1 MNRMNVKHACFVLLL
16 TLGWVSLQAQV
27 ELGLKGGA
35 NYVNNVVVTDLFD
48 NGSDYRLGYHAG
60 VFARISLSEKFS
72 LSPEL
77 LFSDKGFKILEDV
90 TDPDSDYSNLKLS
103 YLNVP
108 VLLGYNVFDKLTLQ
122 AGPEF
127 GYLLSASTKF
137 DGESIDVGNIWNN
150 EFDFGLAVGL
160 TYAITEKISLGGRY
174 THGFSSVAGGIQ
186 FTNTLGVPI
195 EGEDF
200 EFQNRT
206 FQLSIAYSLASL

>member
-1 MNRMNVKHACFVLLL
+1 MNRTNVSQSLLVLLL
-16 TLGWVSLQAQV
+16 TLGCIRLQAQV
-27 ELGLKGGA
+27 EVGLKGGA

-48 NGSDYRLGYHAG
+48 NGSDYRVGYHAG
-60 VFARISLSEKFS
+60 VFASIPLSERFS

-90 TDPDSDYSNLKLS
+90 TDPNSDYSNLKLS

-108 VLLGYNVFDKLTLQ
+108 VLLGYNVFDKLTIQ
-122 AGPEF
+122 AGPEL
-127 GYLLSASTKF
+127 GDLLSASTKF

-150 EFDFGLAVGL
+150 EFDFGLAFGL
-160 TYAITEKISLGGRY
+160 TYAITEKVSVGGRY
-174 THGFSSVAGGIQ
+174 THGFSSVAGDIQ
-186 FTNTLGVPI
+186 FTNTLGVTI

-206 FQLSIAYSLASL
+206 FQLSIAYSLFSI